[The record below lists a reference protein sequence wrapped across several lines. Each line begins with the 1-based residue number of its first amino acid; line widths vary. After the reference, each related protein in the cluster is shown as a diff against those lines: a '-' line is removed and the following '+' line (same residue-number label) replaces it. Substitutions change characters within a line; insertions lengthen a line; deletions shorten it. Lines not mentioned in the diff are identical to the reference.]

1 MAWISFSFYKNYYY
15 FLVFWILE
23 LAVSII
29 KYFFEVE
36 TSNKSEIY
44 YKENEYFNLISLNI
58 ADLLAGFLVLFTEMQ
73 MKTKKI
79 LNG

>member
-29 KYFFEVE
+29 KLFFEVE
-36 TSNKSEIY
+36 TSNKHDIFLKKMSI
-44 YKENEYFNLISLNI
+44 LI
-58 ADLLAGFLVLFTEMQ
+58 
-73 MKTKKI
+73 
-79 LNG
+79 